1 MKLFLQ
7 PTDTFFFR
15 DGRPFTK
22 GEQSEGH
29 SIFPPLP
36 STILGALRSAYIA
49 EFGDL
54 SRFYSGEM
62 RETIGTPGSLCKAI
76 RLRGVFLANDR
87 GSRLETFFPAA
98 LDLISRK
105 DERRGNGAPPSLHR
119 LAPRRRNFAS
129 NGTIDYPLS
138 WSTSESIESDADGL
152 LDMGAVSRYLRGH
165 DTTLLLT
172 ERATLIERE
181 PKIGIARNRETL
193 SSEEQMLYRI
203 EMSRFKNND
212 GSYGFVADYE
222 CPQSLPQRG
231 LLKLGGEGKCFVYR
245 NIDIALDMDRLS
257 SHIETVK
264 AAIQSTGRFKLYF
277 ATPTIFQQGWLP
289 SWLDRDTLAGAYPIG
304 VASPISLKLITAA
317 VGKPVPVGGWDMA
330 RGEAKPTYR
339 AVPAGSVYHFEL
351 LDRDRID
358 DLISA
363 FHYQNISDERS
374 EEGFGLALI
383 GVAKEE
389 ES

>member
-76 RLRGVFLANDR
+76 RLRGVLLANDR
-87 GSRLETFFPAA
+87 GNRLEIFFPAA

-105 DERRGNGAPPSLHR
+105 DENRGNGAPPSLHR
-119 LAPRRRNFAS
+119 LVPRRSNFAS
-129 NGTIDYPLS
+129 NGMINYPLS

-152 LDMGAVSRYLRGH
+152 LDMGAVSRYLRGN

-172 ERATLIERE
+172 EGATLIERE
-181 PKIGIARNRETL
+181 PKIGIARSRETL

-203 EMSRFKNND
+203 EMSRFKNSD
-212 GSYGFVADYE
+212 GSYGFVVDYE
-222 CPQSLPQRG
+222 CSESLPHRG
-231 LLKLGGEGKCFVYR
+231 LLKLGGEGKSFVYQ
-245 NIDIALDMDRLS
+245 NIVVDMSLLFNHLDA
-257 SHIETVK
+257 VK
-264 AAIQSTGRFKLYF
+264 TAIQSTGRFKLYF
-277 ATPTIFQQGWLP
+277 ATPAIFKHGWLP
-289 SWLDRDTLAGAYPIG
+289 SWLSDYTLPGAYPPEN
-304 VASPISLKLITAA
+304 AAPISLKLITAA

-330 RGEAKPTYR
+330 KGEAKPTLR
-339 AVPAGSVYHFEL
+339 AVPAGSVYYFEL

-358 DLISA
+358 DLINA
-363 FHYQNISDERS
+363 FHYQNISDERAD
-374 EEGFGLALI
+374 EGFGLALL

-389 ES
+389 TS

>member
-29 SIFPPLP
+29 SIFPPHP

-49 EFGDL
+49 ELGDL

-62 RETIGTPGSLCKAI
+62 RETIGTPESLCNAI

-87 GSRLETFFPAA
+87 GNRLELFFPAA

-105 DERRGNGAPPSLHR
+105 DETRGNGASPSLHR
-119 LAPRRRNFAS
+119 LTPKGSHFAS
-129 NGTIDYPLS
+129 NGTINYPLS

-152 LDMGAVSRYLRGH
+152 LDMGAFSRYLRGT
-165 DTTLLLT
+165 DTPLLLT

-181 PKIGIARNRETL
+181 PKIGIARSRETL

-203 EMSRFKNND
+203 EMSRFKNSD
-212 GSYGFVADYE
+212 GNFGLIVDYD
-222 CPQSLPQRG
+222 CPENLPQKG
-231 LLKLGGEGKCFVYR
+231 LLKLGGEGKSFAYQDVV
-245 NIDIALDMDRLS
+245 LDLS
-257 SHIETVK
+257 LLFSHLGSVKTAIE
-264 AAIQSTGRFKLYF
+264 STGRFKLYF
-277 ATPTIFQQGWLP
+277 ATPAIFKRGWLP
-289 SWLDRDTLAGAYPIG
+289 SWLSDHTLPGAYPPKNT
-304 VASPISLKLITAA
+304 APIRLKLITAA

-330 RGEAKPTYR
+330 KGEAKPTWR
-339 AVPAGSVYHFEL
+339 AVPAGSVYYFEL

-358 DLISA
+358 DLIAA
-363 FHYQNISDERS
+363 FHYQNISDERAD
-374 EEGFGLALI
+374 EGYGLALI

-389 ES
+389 TS